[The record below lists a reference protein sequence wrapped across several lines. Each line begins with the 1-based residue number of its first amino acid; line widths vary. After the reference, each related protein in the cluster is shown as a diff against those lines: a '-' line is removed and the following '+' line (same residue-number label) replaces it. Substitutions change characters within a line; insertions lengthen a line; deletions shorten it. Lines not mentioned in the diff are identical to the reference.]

1 MGPLPST
8 VLNALGNLG
17 DAAASIFGSAVHL
30 ASVFLGG
37 LALWAGVILGRWI
50 LNGCTFRD
58 RRGGRRF

>member
-1 MGPLPST
+1 MGPLPFT
-8 VLNALGNLG
+8 VLNALDNLG
-17 DAAASIFGSAVHL
+17 DSAAAIFGAGFHRAAL
-30 ASVFLGG
+30 LLGG